1 MTTKA
6 AHVVG
11 PLLVGIAATLSDAP
25 QVVLLTLLPLFIF
38 GLLLLTRV
46 TTEAR

>member
-6 AHVVG
+6 AHVFG
-11 PLLVGIAATLSDAP
+11 PLLVGIAALISDAP
-25 QVVLLTLLPLFIF
+25 QVVLLVLLPLFVF

-46 TTEAR
+46 RVEPR